1 MSKLPKFKEDANM
14 TISAVASSLLGVSQ
28 TNGSTTETTSV
39 SDDFLAILLAQLK
52 NQDPTDP
59 MDTSELTAQ
68 LSSLS
73 QLEQSVTTNS
83 YLEALSQYSASSNN
97 ADAFS
102 CIGKTVSTNEITDAL
117 VTSVSFKG
125 GVAYLGTEGGEIAYG
140 DVTGISST

>member
-1 MSKLPKFKEDANM
+1 M

-28 TNGSTTETTSV
+28 TTGSTTETTSA

-59 MDTSELTAQ
+59 MDTSELTGQ
-68 LSSLS
+68 LASLS

-83 YLEALSQYSASSNN
+83 YLEVLSQYSAASTN

-102 CIGKTVSTNEITDAL
+102 CLGKTVSTDEITDAL

-125 GVAYLGTEGGEIAYG
+125 GVAYLGTESGEIAYG
-140 DVTGISST
+140 DVTGVSST